1 MKTPSILA
9 ALLVGAF
16 GGAGLIV
23 ACSDD
28 SPSDADAAV
37 CDCPAAE
44 PPLAGRIIT
53 VSGVIS
59 IPAGG
64 PGVGGGSCPSG
75 SILLGGGCKL
85 DADDIAIHL
94 ISAGA
99 DRRVPEAIGYL
110 CLWSSTSATD
120 RTGTGEAFCL
130 LPPP

>member
-9 ALLVGAF
+9 ALIVGAF

-44 PPLAGRIIT
+44 PPLTGRIIVNT
-53 VSGVIS
+53 SVIS
-59 IPAGG
+59 IPANGL
-64 PGVGGGSCPSG
+64 GVGGAGCPSG
-75 SILLGGGCKL
+75 SLLIGGGCKL
-85 DADDIAIHL
+85 DADDIGIRL
-94 ISAGA
+94 MSAGA
-99 DRRVPEAIGYL
+99 DRRVPEAISYL
-110 CLWSSTSATD
+110 CVWSSTSATD